1 LAGITPATETEFDK
15 KYKLFTSDDSPLSP
29 EQQAIGLE
37 TLLGIGVTK
46 DSFQNKVEM
55 YNEMKAKGTLTP
67 DMLALFGIPKVQQ
80 AEFEKKMNELD
91 LLAQQSGMKPAE
103 LMDRK
108 IALVSNFTPDDGK
121 TAEMRNMDY
130 KAEQAGL
137 VPGTQEY
144 KDFFLNYGHG
154 NTDIDIDF
162 GEGDNTD
169 AYMKEGQKLMV
180 ENDFKQ
186 IDEVDKAR
194 KAITKLDGVL
204 KLIDKGD
211 ANIGAL
217 SSFYQGVDEVMA
229 KFNLSA
235 ESAASATDTQL
246 LEAALGSDV
255 FGMIAVLGIGARG
268 IDTPAERDFLIQV
281 MTGRKEMTPEA
292 LRMMTTI
299 RRKYYATVI
308 QDYNNRVNDGYYA
321 YYNKHI
327 RKTPI
332 YEIPE
337 IPQVVVPQ
345 VANTVSIDRATE
357 LSNKYNLGGQ

>member
-1 LAGITPATETEFDK
+1 
-15 KYKLFTSDDSPLSP
+15 
-29 EQQAIGLE
+29 
-37 TLLGIGVTK
+37 
-46 DSFQNKVEM
+46 
-55 YNEMKAKGTLTP
+55 
-67 DMLALFGIPKVQQ
+67 
-80 AEFEKKMNELD
+80 
-91 LLAQQSGMKPAE
+91 
-103 LMDRK
+103 
-108 IALVSNFTPDDGK
+108 
-121 TAEMRNMDY
+121 
-130 KAEQAGL
+130 
-137 VPGTQEY
+137 
-144 KDFFLNYGHG
+144 
-154 NTDIDIDF
+154 
-162 GEGDNTD
+162 
-169 AYMKEGQKLMV
+169 MV

-186 IDEVDKAR
+186 IDEVEKAR
-194 KAITKLDGVL
+194 KAIVKLDGVL

-281 MTGRKEMTPEA
+281 MTGRKEMTPQA

-308 QDYNNRVNDGYYA
+308 QDYNNRVNDGYYN

-327 RKTPI
+327 RKTPT
-332 YEIPE
+332 YKIPE
-337 IPQVVVPQ
+337 MPQIVVPQ
-345 VANTVSIDRATE
+345 VADTVSIERGNE
-357 LSNKYNLGGQ
+357 LVNKYNLGGQ